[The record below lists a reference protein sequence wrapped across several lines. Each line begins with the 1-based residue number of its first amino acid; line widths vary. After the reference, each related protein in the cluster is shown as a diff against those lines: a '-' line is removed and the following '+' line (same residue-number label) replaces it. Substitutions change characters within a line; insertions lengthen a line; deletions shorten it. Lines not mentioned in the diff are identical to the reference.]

1 MAIKSYE
8 LPKVDILNGGG
19 VTNFLV
25 NRGMETAQLPASL
38 LPQILTADKLLM
50 PDGVTSIN
58 RRLQQISGTNLL
70 INSVWTD
77 ERAIVNQR
85 NQKEY
90 TNNSY
95 TIDGWF
101 IGTDGGSVSL
111 QDGKL
116 HFKRDGSWMNFI
128 QNIEKFDSMKGERLT
143 LSVLADGRFG
153 LVVQYK
159 NDGYLFS
166 DIVER
171 EHGVHSFTFDL
182 PTDATMFSV
191 MLSIPDNNGQN
202 FYAAKLEPGPFQT
215 LAHQEGSKWVLND
228 PPPNYALELLKCQ
241 RYQCVFKFSA
251 YAFFSLGIAISSSEL
266 IFYMYLPNSLR
277 SRPTCTAEHIV
288 VLNASK
294 ADQPSNAKEIS
305 IKDLHIA
312 QNVVRLYV
320 TTKNTGDALVPGDI
334 YQLISTNVNGK
345 LLFDSNL

>member
-38 LPQILTADKLLM
+38 LPQILPADKLLM

-191 MLSIPDNNGQN
+191 MLSISDNNGQN

-241 RYQCVFKFSA
+241 RYF
-251 YAFFSLGIAISSSEL
+251 
-266 IFYMYLPNSLR
+266 
-277 SRPTCTAEHIV
+277 
-288 VLNASK
+288 
-294 ADQPSNAKEIS
+294 
-305 IKDLHIA
+305 
-312 QNVVRLYV
+312 VRM
-320 TTKNTGDALVPGDI
+320 KNTESSAVSIGFGSKTAHNKVAITVPLAVPMRIKPTVKCSDPSLLRVIGSTGEQYDVTSFYGEALSANQLRISVTGNFSDMPYGLCVLCINGNGCIDIDA
-334 YQLISTNVNGK
+334 
-345 LLFDSNL
+345 NL

>member
-1 MAIKSYE
+1 MGI
-8 LPKVDILNGGG
+8 
-19 VTNFLV
+19 
-25 NRGMETAQLPASL
+25 AQLPASL

-143 LSVLADGRFG
+143 FSVLADGRFG

-241 RYQCVFKFSA
+241 RYFYAANAIGNSIAYFGQGTTNNTNTLVEIEVQIPNMRSYPAVSYRGSFYLESENGEKLPVTGISVFRSGVV
-251 YAFFSLGIAISSSEL
+251 SPILLGVKTSGTLTKGKLYRLLA
-266 IFYMYLPNSLR
+266 N
-277 SRPTCTAEHIV
+277 
-288 VLNASK
+288 
-294 ADQPSNAKEIS
+294 DDSNARI
-305 IKDLHIA
+305 I
-312 QNVVRLYV
+312 
-320 TTKNTGDALVPGDI
+320 
-334 YQLISTNVNGK
+334 
-345 LLFDSNL
+345 FDSNL

>member
-1 MAIKSYE
+1 MTGKPSCT
-8 LPKVDILNGGG
+8 VRGGG
-19 VTNFLV
+19 KAGNVRNC
-25 NRGMETAQLPASL
+25 R
-38 LPQILTADKLLM
+38 LTYHH
-50 PDGVTSIN
+50 
-58 RRLQQISGTNLL
+58 NLL

-116 HFKRDGSWMNFI
+116 HFKRDGFWMNFI

-241 RYQCVFKFSA
+241 RYF
-251 YAFFSLGIAISSSEL
+251 
-266 IFYMYLPNSLR
+266 
-277 SRPTCTAEHIV
+277 
-288 VLNASK
+288 
-294 ADQPSNAKEIS
+294 
-305 IKDLHIA
+305 
-312 QNVVRLYV
+312 VRM
-320 TTKNTGDALVPGDI
+320 KNTESSAVSIGFGSKTAHNSVAITVPLAVPMRIKPTVKCSDPSLLRVVGSTGEQYDVTSFYGEVLSANQLRISVTGNFSDMPYGLCVLCINSNGCIDIDA
-334 YQLISTNVNGK
+334 
-345 LLFDSNL
+345 NL

>member
-25 NRGMETAQLPASL
+25 NKGTETAQLPASL
-38 LPQILTADKLLM
+38 LPQILPADKLLM

-241 RYQCVFKFSA
+241 RYF
-251 YAFFSLGIAISSSEL
+251 
-266 IFYMYLPNSLR
+266 
-277 SRPTCTAEHIV
+277 
-288 VLNASK
+288 
-294 ADQPSNAKEIS
+294 
-305 IKDLHIA
+305 
-312 QNVVRLYV
+312 VRM
-320 TTKNTGDALVPGDI
+320 KNTESSAVSIGFGSKTAHNSVAITVPLAVPMRIKPTVKCSDPSLLRVVGSTGEQYDVTSFYGEVLSANQLRISVTGNFSDMPYGLCVLCINSNGCIDIDA
-334 YQLISTNVNGK
+334 
-345 LLFDSNL
+345 NL

>member
-25 NRGMETAQLPASL
+25 NKGTETAQLPASL
-38 LPQILTADKLLM
+38 LPQILPADKLLM

-143 LSVLADGRFG
+143 FSVLADGRFG

-215 LAHQEGSKWVLND
+215 LAHMEGNTWVLND

-241 RYQCVFKFSA
+241 RYFYAANAIGNSIAYFGQGTTNNTNTLVEIEVQIPNMRSYPAVSYRGSFYLESENGEKLPVTGISVFRSGVV
-251 YAFFSLGIAISSSEL
+251 SPILLGVKTSGTLTKGKLYRLLA
-266 IFYMYLPNSLR
+266 N
-277 SRPTCTAEHIV
+277 
-288 VLNASK
+288 
-294 ADQPSNAKEIS
+294 DDSNARI
-305 IKDLHIA
+305 I
-312 QNVVRLYV
+312 
-320 TTKNTGDALVPGDI
+320 
-334 YQLISTNVNGK
+334 
-345 LLFDSNL
+345 FDSNL

>member
-1 MAIKSYE
+1 
-8 LPKVDILNGGG
+8 
-19 VTNFLV
+19 
-25 NRGMETAQLPASL
+25 
-38 LPQILTADKLLM
+38 M

-90 TNNSY
+90 TNSSY

-143 LSVLADGRFG
+143 FSVLADGRFG

-191 MLSIPDNNGQN
+191 MLTIPDNNGQN

-241 RYQCVFKFSA
+241 RYFYAANAIGNSIAYFGQGTTNNTNTLVEIEVQIPNMRSYPAVSYRGSFYLESENGEKLPVTGISVFRSGVV
-251 YAFFSLGIAISSSEL
+251 SPILLGVETSGTLTKGKLYRLLA
-266 IFYMYLPNSLR
+266 N
-277 SRPTCTAEHIV
+277 
-288 VLNASK
+288 
-294 ADQPSNAKEIS
+294 DDSNARI
-305 IKDLHIA
+305 I
-312 QNVVRLYV
+312 
-320 TTKNTGDALVPGDI
+320 
-334 YQLISTNVNGK
+334 
-345 LLFDSNL
+345 FDSNL

>member
-8 LPKVDILNGGG
+8 LPKVDILKKGG

-202 FYAAKLEPGPFQT
+202 FYAAKLELGPFQT
-215 LAHQEGSKWVLND
+215 LAHMEGNTWVLND

-241 RYQCVFKFSA
+241 RYFYAANAIGNSIAYFGQGTTNNTNTLVEIEVQIPNMRSYPAVSYRGSFYLESENGEKLPVTGISVFRSGVV
-251 YAFFSLGIAISSSEL
+251 SPILLGVKTSGTLTKGKLYRLLA
-266 IFYMYLPNSLR
+266 N
-277 SRPTCTAEHIV
+277 
-288 VLNASK
+288 
-294 ADQPSNAKEIS
+294 DDSNARI
-305 IKDLHIA
+305 I
-312 QNVVRLYV
+312 
-320 TTKNTGDALVPGDI
+320 
-334 YQLISTNVNGK
+334 
-345 LLFDSNL
+345 FDSNL

>member
-1 MAIKSYE
+1 
-8 LPKVDILNGGG
+8 
-19 VTNFLV
+19 
-25 NRGMETAQLPASL
+25 METAQLPASL

-116 HFKRDGSWMNFI
+116 HFKRDGFWMNFI

-143 LSVLADGRFG
+143 LSALADGRFG

-215 LAHQEGSKWVLND
+215 LAHMEGNTWVLND

-241 RYQCVFKFSA
+241 RYFYAANAIGNSIAYFGQGTTNNTNTLVEIEVQIPNMRSYPAVSYRGSFYLESENGEKLPVTGISVFRSGVV
-251 YAFFSLGIAISSSEL
+251 SPILLGVKTSGTLTKGKLYRLLA
-266 IFYMYLPNSLR
+266 N
-277 SRPTCTAEHIV
+277 
-288 VLNASK
+288 
-294 ADQPSNAKEIS
+294 DDSNARI
-305 IKDLHIA
+305 I
-312 QNVVRLYV
+312 
-320 TTKNTGDALVPGDI
+320 
-334 YQLISTNVNGK
+334 
-345 LLFDSNL
+345 FDSNL

>member
-1 MAIKSYE
+1 
-8 LPKVDILNGGG
+8 
-19 VTNFLV
+19 
-25 NRGMETAQLPASL
+25 
-38 LPQILTADKLLM
+38 M

-143 LSVLADGRFG
+143 FSVLADGRFG

-202 FYAAKLEPGPFQT
+202 FYAAKLELGPFQT
-215 LAHQEGSKWVLND
+215 LAHMEGNTWVLND

-241 RYQCVFKFSA
+241 RYF
-251 YAFFSLGIAISSSEL
+251 
-266 IFYMYLPNSLR
+266 
-277 SRPTCTAEHIV
+277 
-288 VLNASK
+288 
-294 ADQPSNAKEIS
+294 
-305 IKDLHIA
+305 
-312 QNVVRLYV
+312 VRM
-320 TTKNTGDALVPGDI
+320 KNTESSAVSIGFGSKTAHNKVAITVPLAVPMRIKPTVKCSDPSLLRVVGSTGEQYDVTSFYGEVLSANQLRISVTGNFSDMPYGLCVLCINSNGCIDIDA
-334 YQLISTNVNGK
+334 
-345 LLFDSNL
+345 NL

>member
-1 MAIKSYE
+1 
-8 LPKVDILNGGG
+8 
-19 VTNFLV
+19 
-25 NRGMETAQLPASL
+25 METAQLPASL
-38 LPQILTADKLLM
+38 LPQILPADKLLM

-143 LSVLADGRFG
+143 FSVLADGRFG

-241 RYQCVFKFSA
+241 RYF
-251 YAFFSLGIAISSSEL
+251 
-266 IFYMYLPNSLR
+266 
-277 SRPTCTAEHIV
+277 
-288 VLNASK
+288 
-294 ADQPSNAKEIS
+294 
-305 IKDLHIA
+305 
-312 QNVVRLYV
+312 VRM
-320 TTKNTGDALVPGDI
+320 KNTESSAVSIGFGSKTAHNSVAITVPLAVPMRIKPTVKCSDPSLLRVVGSTGEQYDVTSFYGEVLSANQLRISVTGNFSDMPYGLCVLCINSNGCIDIDA
-334 YQLISTNVNGK
+334 
-345 LLFDSNL
+345 NL